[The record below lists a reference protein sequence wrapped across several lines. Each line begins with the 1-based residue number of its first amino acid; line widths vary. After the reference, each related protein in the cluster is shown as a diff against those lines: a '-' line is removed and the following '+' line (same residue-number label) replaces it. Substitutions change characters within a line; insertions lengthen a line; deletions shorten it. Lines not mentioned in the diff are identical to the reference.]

1 MPARRRRLLLSVATF
16 SALCAGCSGNP
27 GKAPESEPYSGT
39 LALAGGRPL
48 GDVMLHLH
56 PLKPGFA
63 AGAEVDA
70 NGAFASEAP
79 PGDYA
84 WSVRRSE
91 KAKSAVAEASL
102 KHVPVK
108 YLETDLKRTVR
119 IGSGAAVTLVVE

>member
-1 MPARRRRLLLSVATF
+1 MPSSRHRLFLSVAAL

-27 GKAPESEPYSGT
+27 GKAPESKPYSGT
-39 LALAGGRPL
+39 LTLAGGQPL

-70 NGAFASEAP
+70 GGAFASEAP

-91 KAKSAVAEASL
+91 KAKPAASEAVL
-102 KHVPVK
+102 KKVPAK
-108 YLETDLKRTVR
+108 YLETDLSRTVR
-119 IGSGAAVTLVVE
+119 IGTGSAIAVVVD